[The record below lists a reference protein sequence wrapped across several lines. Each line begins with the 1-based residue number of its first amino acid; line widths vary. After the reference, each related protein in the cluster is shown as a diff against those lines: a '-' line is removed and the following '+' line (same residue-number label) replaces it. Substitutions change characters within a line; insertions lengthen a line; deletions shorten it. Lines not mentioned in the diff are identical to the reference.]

1 MGTSAADHDEDMA
14 AATETDPME
23 NVVFYKSQPNALNLA
38 QNAIPEDSIWTSSPV
53 VCGEPD
59 TGDMDRPVDGMM
71 MEIDLDG
78 VQPLTPP
85 DGGWGWLIVLGSFM
99 CMFLVDGVCFSYG
112 IFLSELEAT
121 FGASK
126 MQMTLAGSLL
136 TGCYFMVGPV
146 VSGLMN
152 RFGARKLVV
161 IGSVISSAAIV
172 GSSFATDVNTF
183 IGVFGVIGGI
193 GYGLIYLPA
202 ATIVTSWFVRKRAT
216 VTGIIT
222 AGSGIG
228 VTCYSIAI
236 PHLIRKFTWRGSILL
251 LAAINLNAAVAGVL
265 FRPLISNQPKVTKSK
280 SVVGV
285 IVDPDSTDSSF
296 PNVRGAAGNS
306 RLPRHS
312 STILVQRKTS
322 VKQLARQYVDSGAIA
337 EYNRSK
343 GLDENPANSTTGL
356 NDGWTKQFTR
366 RDTSRKSNTS
376 WDDIIITH
384 GNQLVQVPEDATLA
398 NTSADRLP
406 MLSVEAVNHIVEGVL
421 SRQSFVSNISLA
433 VPDRT
438 TRRKPSGM
446 ILSGSQRWLAST
458 ASQIGQVTVRPSENA
473 VVYLKVRPD
482 NMGSATY
489 FASAV
494 SLRTV
499 GDLNTSAIDEQTV
512 RDAIVREIRKEVARP
527 VHRKDL
533 FLSGSLIHIDEY
545 ITNPQVESYIRT
557 VTSPAEETQTRNPI
571 LAMLRNMFG
580 LNILKSPTFQLL
592 NISSII
598 TMIGKFYRFLLFV
611 WTSNYFQP
619 SACNRAYAYDILSL
633 SGLLCLH
640 LHAFEC
646 AQS

>member
-1 MGTSAADHDEDMA
+1 
-14 AATETDPME
+14 
-23 NVVFYKSQPNALNLA
+23 
-38 QNAIPEDSIWTSSPV
+38 
-53 VCGEPD
+53 
-59 TGDMDRPVDGMM
+59 
-71 MEIDLDG
+71 
-78 VQPLTPP
+78 
-85 DGGWGWLIVLGSFM
+85 
-99 CMFLVDGVCFSYG
+99 
-112 IFLSELEAT
+112 
-121 FGASK
+121 

-161 IGSVISSAAIV
+161 IGSVVSSAAIL

-183 IGVFGVIGGI
+183 IGVFGIIGGI

-236 PHLIRKFTWRGSILL
+236 PHLIRNFTWRGSIVLL
-251 LAAINLNAAVAGVL
+251 SAINLNAAVAGVL
-265 FRPLISNQPKVTKSK
+265 FRPLISSQPKFTRSK
-280 SVVGV
+280 SVVDV
-285 IVDPDSTDSSF
+285 IVDPDIADSSF

-306 RLPRHS
+306 RLARPS
-312 STILVQRKTS
+312 SVISVQRKAS
-322 VKQLARQYVDSGAIA
+322 VKQLARQYVDSAAIA
-337 EYNRSK
+337 DYNRVK
-343 GLDENPANSTTGL
+343 GLDENPANSTSGL
-356 NDGWTKQFTR
+356 NDGWIKPHVR
-366 RDTSRKSNTS
+366 REASRKSNTS

-384 GNQLVQVPEDATLA
+384 GNQLVQVPENAILA

-406 MLSVEAVNHIVEGVL
+406 VLSVEAVNHIVEGVL
-421 SRQSFVSNISLA
+421 SRQSLVSSTNLA

-438 TRRKPSGM
+438 AKRKPSGM
-446 ILSGSQRWLAST
+446 MLSGSQRWLSST
-458 ASQIGQVTVRPSENA
+458 ASQLGQVTVRPSDNA
-473 VVYLKVRPD
+473 VVYLKPD
-482 NMGSATY
+482 NMGSASY

-499 GDLNTSAIDEQTV
+499 GDLNTSVIDEQTV

-571 LAMLRNMFG
+571 MAMLRNMFG
-580 LNILKSPTFQLL
+580 LSILKSPTFQLL

-598 TMIGKFYRFLLFV
+598 TMIGKFYRFLL
-611 WTSNYFQP
+611 
-619 SACNRAYAYDILSL
+619 LM
-633 SGLLCLH
+633 
-640 LHAFEC
+640 
-646 AQS
+646 